1 MNELFYLE
9 VSIEQFFQAFKH
21 ITQVPIYHIF
31 IGLVIADSFIVF
43 FISQY
48 GISFVENWGQIGL
61 PMPDFVRQFFEKI
74 NRDKEVIKMED
85 VKIIV
90 DTPKKE
96 DDI

>member
-1 MNELFYLE
+1 
-9 VSIEQFFQAFKH
+9 
-21 ITQVPIYHIF
+21 
-31 IGLVIADSFIVF
+31 
-43 FISQY
+43 
-48 GISFVENWGQIGL
+48 
-61 PMPDFVRQFFEKI
+61 MPDFVRQFFEKI